1 MKQVNLLL
9 MSAAMTLAACGGTK
23 DAGQAGAPLI
33 ERSDIQIEGKRM
45 TPEALWAMGRISG
58 VAVSP
63 DEKQIAYTVA
73 YYSVPEN
80 KSNREVFVMNTDGT
94 GNQQITRTPWQ
105 ENEVNWIK
113 GGTKLAFLSN
123 EGGSSQLWEM
133 NPDGSGRKQ
142 LTQYDGDI
150 EGYSFSPDGKKLL
163 FIAQVKTKQ
172 STADKYPDLPK
183 ATGIIVTDLM
193 YKHWDEWVIGAPHPF
208 VADFDGNSISNIKDI
223 LEGEPYES
231 PMRPWGGIEQLAWSP
246 AGDKVA
252 YTCRKKTGL
261 AYAISTNSDIYIY
274 DLATKKTDNI
284 TEENKGY
291 DTNPQYSPDGKY
303 IAWQSME
310 RDGYEADLNRLFI
323 MNLETG
329 EKRFVSKEFESNVD
343 GFLWNKDS
351 KSIYFIGVWHGET
364 QIYNVDLA
372 ANDKVTQLTDG
383 MYDYASLA
391 FAGDKV
397 IALRHSMSMGD
408 EIYAVSAT
416 RNGDAFAEVKQLTFE
431 NKQIYDQLETG
442 KVEARWMKTTD
453 GKQMLTWVIY
463 PPQFNPNKKYPTLL
477 FCEGGPQSPVSQ
489 FWSYRWNFQIMAA
502 NDYII
507 VTPNRRGL
515 PGFGVEWNEAIS
527 GVYGGQCMKDY
538 FTAIDE
544 MAKEPFVDKD
554 RLGCVGA
561 SFGGFSVYWLAGHH
575 DKRFKAFIAHDGIF
589 NMEMQYLETEEKWFA
604 NWDMGGAY
612 WEKQNPVAQ
621 RTFANSPHQFVDKW
635 DTPILCI
642 HGEKDYRILANQA
655 MAAFDAA
662 VMRDVPAELLIYP
675 DENHWVLKPQNGI
688 LWQRTFFEWL
698 DKWLK

>member
-23 DAGQAGAPLI
+23 DAGQAGVPLI

-45 TPEALWAMGRISG
+45 TPEALWAMGRIGG
-58 VAVSP
+58 VTVSP

-73 YYSVPEN
+73 YYSLPEN

-94 GNQQITRTPWQ
+94 GNKQITHTPWQ

-193 YKHWDEWVIGAPHPF
+193 YKHWDEWVTGAPHPF
-208 VADFDGNSISNIKDI
+208 VADFDGNGISNIKDI

-274 DLATKKTDNI
+274 DLVTKKTDNI

-343 GFLWNKDS
+343 GFLWNRDS

-364 QIYNVDLA
+364 QIYNINLA

-391 FAGDKV
+391 LAGDKV

-416 RNGDAFAEVKQLTFE
+416 RNGDAFAEAKQLTFE
-431 NKQIYDQLETG
+431 NKQIYDQLEMG

-453 GKQMLTWVIY
+453 GKQMLT
-463 PPQFNPNKKYPTLL
+463 
-477 FCEGGPQSPVSQ
+477 
-489 FWSYRWNFQIMAA
+489 
-502 NDYII
+502 
-507 VTPNRRGL
+507 
-515 PGFGVEWNEAIS
+515 
-527 GVYGGQCMKDY
+527 
-538 FTAIDE
+538 
-544 MAKEPFVDKD
+544 
-554 RLGCVGA
+554 
-561 SFGGFSVYWLAGHH
+561 
-575 DKRFKAFIAHDGIF
+575 
-589 NMEMQYLETEEKWFA
+589 
-604 NWDMGGAY
+604 
-612 WEKQNPVAQ
+612 
-621 RTFANSPHQFVDKW
+621 
-635 DTPILCI
+635 
-642 HGEKDYRILANQA
+642 
-655 MAAFDAA
+655 
-662 VMRDVPAELLIYP
+662 
-675 DENHWVLKPQNGI
+675 
-688 LWQRTFFEWL
+688 
-698 DKWLK
+698 